1 MHELAQAPDDV
12 VLQQWAEPAQGD
24 PFGRRVRADGT
35 VEECLSATAAF
46 EDGEW
51 RFGTQPLEWRD
62 VTRIG
67 ADGVARLLEQARA
80 LLALPPATGMR
91 ITKAVQTW
99 TVVLD
104 GERREV
110 EADGTED
117 AVVALDQSLQLAVA
131 EARQG

>member
-1 MHELAQAPDDV
+1 MQELARPPADV

-24 PFGRRVRADGT
+24 PFGRRVHADGT
-35 VEECLSATAAF
+35 VEECSSATAAF

-51 RFGTQPLEWRD
+51 RFGTQPLEWRE
-62 VTRIG
+62 VTRVG
-67 ADGVARLLEQARA
+67 TDAVARLLEQARA

-99 TVVLD
+99 TVVVE
-104 GERREV
+104 GERHEV

-117 AVVALDQSLQLAVA
+117 AVVALDQSVQLAVA
-131 EARQG
+131 EARHG